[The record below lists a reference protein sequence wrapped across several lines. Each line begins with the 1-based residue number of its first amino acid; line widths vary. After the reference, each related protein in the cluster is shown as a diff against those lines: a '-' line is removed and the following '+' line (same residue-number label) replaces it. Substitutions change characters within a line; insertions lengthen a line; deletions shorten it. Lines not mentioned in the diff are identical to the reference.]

1 MILLRLYLTCIIF
14 VNIIKSKNINQK
26 YEKNRIQEQTEIDY
40 KNTMQTIGVLN
51 QIEKKIIQKYKEK
64 NNLII
69 INTNNQ
75 KNKQNDT
82 NNADVIKT
90 SDLYE
95 GDIMLKKFQANYILE
110 KAKEQA
116 EKIGIDVSR
125 IIKLNTDRNKRKI
138 TILPQEKWT
147 FPIKYYVDDYV
158 PDDMVD
164 RALKMIEEQ
173 TCVKF
178 AKTYSLLFNEPGLV
192 YYYGNNCWSYVGKV
206 SDYDFQPISIGRGC
220 QIIGIIQHETLH
232 ALGLNHE
239 HDRTDRDSY
248 VKVNIENVNHNEVSN
263 FMKISP
269 LDTSTYNISYDYGS
283 IMHYDV
289 YAFSKNNR
297 KTMIPIILI
306 YEKTMGQTEKMAFDD
321 VKLVNLH
328 YCSKICTFPLKCYN
342 GGYQDPKNCLTCR
355 CVEGFLGKQ
364 CDQIPSKKS
373 ECPSTCYNVSPN
385 EVSISINGQK
395 NCIIHLRTN
404 IGDKIKLTIDK
415 SYFDYH
421 KNVCISKNS
430 LEIKYMKDKTTTGA
444 RFCGYDTNI
453 PIVSQN
459 HHIVIM
465 YSISITL
472 GMHLESI
479 KIDRDKIIQQKYMP
493 KNQSI
498 YHLFSINNEKFSEI
512 ENESYVKTKE
522 EFLDQKKCLSMKL
535 PYRWDTNIDYIV
547 GKEINKEI
555 VHKTLKMIEDETCF
569 KFKRIFKKNLNTQG
583 IIYNISTFHGSF
595 IGKVVK
601 NDYQYI
607 YLRKGSEKKIG
618 LILYA
623 TVNTLGMYN
632 EHMRPDRGK
641 HIRVNFE
648 NIDKNAIMEFYVLN
662 GSNINSYGIDYDY
675 GSLLHYGNIA
685 YSKDRK
691 PTIEAYIDGYNKMIG
706 HLQKLSFN
714 DYKLLNMHYCANEC
728 KTKLLCYNSGYQD
741 PKNCEKCKC
750 PNGYIGNNCEKIVG
764 NDKKCGSLQL
774 INSHKNPRNI
784 IIKGNKSCTYLIK
797 APNNYV
803 IKLNIKDVLLT
814 KQRFC
819 IEKKG
824 LEIKYRKD
832 KGAMGLNLCDRYKNI
847 YLKSE
852 DNNVLIQYNGY
863 KNIDKAVIRYKH
875 VPEKIY

>member
-465 YSISITL
+465 YSSL
-472 GMHLESI
+472 GYHNNI
-479 KIDRDKIIQQKYMP
+479 KI
-493 KNQSI
+493 
-498 YHLFSINNEKFSEI
+498 
-512 ENESYVKTKE
+512 T
-522 EFLDQKKCLSMKL
+522 
-535 PYRWDTNIDYIV
+535 
-547 GKEINKEI
+547 
-555 VHKTLKMIEDETCF
+555 
-569 KFKRIFKKNLNTQG
+569 FKK
-583 IIYNISTFHGSF
+583 Y
-595 IGKVVK
+595 
-601 NDYQYI
+601 
-607 YLRKGSEKKIG
+607 
-618 LILYA
+618 
-623 TVNTLGMYN
+623 
-632 EHMRPDRGK
+632 
-641 HIRVNFE
+641 
-648 NIDKNAIMEFYVLN
+648 
-662 GSNINSYGIDYDY
+662 
-675 GSLLHYGNIA
+675 
-685 YSKDRK
+685 
-691 PTIEAYIDGYNKMIG
+691 
-706 HLQKLSFN
+706 
-714 DYKLLNMHYCANEC
+714 
-728 KTKLLCYNSGYQD
+728 
-741 PKNCEKCKC
+741 
-750 PNGYIGNNCEKIVG
+750 
-764 NDKKCGSLQL
+764 
-774 INSHKNPRNI
+774 
-784 IIKGNKSCTYLIK
+784 
-797 APNNYV
+797 
-803 IKLNIKDVLLT
+803 
-814 KQRFC
+814 
-819 IEKKG
+819 
-824 LEIKYRKD
+824 
-832 KGAMGLNLCDRYKNI
+832 
-847 YLKSE
+847 
-852 DNNVLIQYNGY
+852 
-863 KNIDKAVIRYKH
+863 
-875 VPEKIY
+875 